1 MRVYTSLH
9 VLLRM
14 LLLQL
19 HRQAT
24 PTCTI
29 EQPSQ
34 HSLLWRLHTLVY
46 QCWLLVH
53 SVLPR
58 LLVLQIHRPVP
69 LSAATRL
76 GLNRLAVPRLLCKLW
91 HPLLLLLVLHLL
103 LLLLLVQDLHLLL
116 QRLLVVL
123 LLLLLLPVR

>member
-1 MRVYTSLH
+1 
-9 VLLRM
+9 M

-24 PTCTI
+24 PARTI

-34 HSLLWRLHTLVY
+34 HALLWRLHTLVY

-58 LLVLQIHRPVP
+58 LLLLQISRPVP
-69 LSAATRL
+69 LPAAARL
-76 GLNRLAVPRLLCKLW
+76 GLNRLAVPQLLCEMW
-91 HPLLLLLVLHLL
+91 HLLLLVLHLL
-103 LLLLLVQDLHLLL
+103 LPLLVQHLHLLL

-123 LLLLLLPVR
+123 LLLLLLPV

>member
-1 MRVYTSLH
+1 
-9 VLLRM
+9 M

-24 PTCTI
+24 PACAI

-58 LLVLQIHRPVP
+58 LLVLQISRPVP
-69 LSAATRL
+69 LPAAARL
-76 GLNRLAVPRLLCKLW
+76 GLNRLAVPQLLCKMW
-91 HPLLLLLVLHLL
+91 HPLLLLH

-116 QRLLVVL
+116 QWLLVVL
-123 LLLLLLPVR
+123 LLHLLLPV